1 MSRCAAF
8 LVLMFI
14 SALSQQAAFAAD
26 TPDAVRDILVTFD
39 NSGAK
44 SASGRPGAPYSQRKR
59 YTIARSVQNNAAALA
74 EQYDL
79 IAVDHWPIN
88 SLSIYCF
95 VFRVAQGVDRQS
107 VIDKLAA
114 DDRVESAQPLQ
125 TFETS
130 FAAEQEYDD
139 TYANLQY
146 GLDILNI
153 VAAHRAST
161 GLGVRIAIIDS
172 NVDRTH
178 EDLQGRIERIRS
190 FSGDGVVANDE
201 HGTAVAS
208 VIGARSNNAL
218 GIVGIAPDSSLE
230 VFVSCWDGGKGRPAV
245 CDSFSL
251 SKALDSML
259 ENPPDILNLSL
270 RGPQDPLLE
279 RLLSKAA
286 EAGVVMV
293 AAGAGSSGTETVFPS
308 NLADVIGVSSSHGP
322 GDHEQRADILYAPG
336 EKILVALPVD
346 QYDFRSG
353 SSLAAAHVSGVV
365 ALMLAMDR
373 DLGAAAIHQI
383 LSQSQYRDDNGALS
397 IDACQALNL
406 ASKRASCVVN

>member
-1 MSRCAAF
+1 MKRFA
-8 LVLMFI
+8 VLFVLI
-14 SALSQQAAFAAD
+14 LSLAMLQQPAIAAD

-39 NSGAK
+39 NSGARVV
-44 SASGRPGAPYSQRKR
+44 SSNPGAPYSQRKR
-59 YTIARSVQNNAAALA
+59 YSIARSARNNADALA
-74 EQYDL
+74 RQYNL
-79 IAVDHWPIN
+79 LAIDHWPIK

-95 VFRVAQGVDRQS
+95 VFRVAEGVDRQT
-107 VIDKLAA
+107 VIDQLAA
-114 DDRVESAQPLQ
+114 DARVESAQPLQ

-130 FAAEQEYDD
+130 FAVEQEYDD

-172 NVDRTH
+172 SVDQTH
-178 EDLQGRIERIRS
+178 EDLQGRIESMRS
-190 FSGDGVVANDE
+190 FSGEGVLANDE

-230 VFVSCWDGGKGRPAV
+230 IFVSCWDGGEGRPAV

-251 SKALDSML
+251 SKALDTML

-270 RGPQDPLLE
+270 RGPRDPLLE

-286 EAGVVMV
+286 QAGVVMV
-293 AAGAGSSGTETVFPS
+293 AAGAGSSGTQTTFPS
-308 NLADVIGVSSSHGP
+308 SVDDVIGVSSSHSP
-322 GDHEQRADILYAPG
+322 GDLEQRADILYAPG
-336 EKILVALPVD
+336 EQILVALPVD

-353 SSLAAAHVSGVV
+353 SSLAAAHASGVV
-365 ALMLAMDR
+365 ALLLAIDR
-373 DLGAAAIHQI
+373 NLGAAAIYEI
-383 LSQSQYRDDNGALS
+383 LSQSQHSSDNGALS

-406 ASKRASCVVN
+406 ASKRESCIVN